1 MRILLTGA
9 SGFLGSICKPFL
21 VDHHEVLS
29 IGRNTRNQII
39 ADLATCVPELPSL
52 EAVIHAAGKAHVY
65 PRTDAEK
72 QAFFDV
78 NVKGTK
84 HLLEALEP
92 VSIKA
97 FIFISSVSVYG
108 MEQGSNIPEETPLNG
123 RSPYALSKI
132 QAEEMIVSWCLSH
145 GVDYLI
151 LRLPLIAGS
160 KPLGNLGKMMKA
172 IQRGRYLR
180 IAKGE
185 ANKSM
190 VLATDVGKLMATWLT
205 SSKRVSG
212 IYNLTDGIHPSFYQL
227 EEGLKL
233 LWKIKYIPA
242 IPKWLGYVLGKLGD
256 NLSWFP
262 VNSGTI
268 RKITGTFTFSDEKA
282 RREIGWSPR
291 SVLAHLNE
299 LL

>member
-1 MRILLTGA
+1 MTILLTGA
-9 SGFLGSICKPFL
+9 SGFLGKISKPFFQK
-21 VDHHEVLS
+21 DHQVLC
-29 IGRNTRNQII
+29 IGRDKSNELV
-39 ADLATCVPELPSL
+39 ADISVSIPELPL
-52 EAVIHAAGKAHVY
+52 VDAVVHMAGKAHIY
-65 PRTDAEK
+65 PRTEAEK

-78 NVKGTK
+78 NVIGTK
-84 HLLEALEP
+84 NLLTALDLQP
-92 VSIKA
+92 PKA

-108 MEQGSNIPEETPLNG
+108 LEQGENIPENTALKG
-123 RSPYALSKI
+123 SSPYALSKI
-132 QAEEMIVSWCLSH
+132 QAEEMVVKWCVKN
-145 GVDYLI
+145 GVDYLV

-160 KPLGNLGKMMKA
+160 KPLGNLGKMMLA
-172 IQRGRYLR
+172 IQRRRYLR

-190 VLATDVGKLMATWLT
+190 VLATDVASLMADWLNCN
-205 SSKRVSG
+205 SRNSG

-233 LWKIKYIPA
+233 LWNIKRIPS
-242 IPKWLGYVLGKLGD
+242 IPKWLGFGLGILGD
-256 NLSWFP
+256 KLSWFP

-268 RKITGTFTFSDEKA
+268 RKITGTFTFSDAKA
-282 RREIGWSPR
+282 RNELGWKPR